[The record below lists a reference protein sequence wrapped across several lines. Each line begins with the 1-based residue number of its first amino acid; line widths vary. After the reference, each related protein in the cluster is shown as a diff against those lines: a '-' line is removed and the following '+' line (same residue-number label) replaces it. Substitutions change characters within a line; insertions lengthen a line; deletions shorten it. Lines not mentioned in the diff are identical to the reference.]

1 MKTRG
6 LFLSAL
12 MMSAVMAGC
21 SNEEAMNTDNENS
34 LKKSDN
40 YIAVNIVAPS
50 EVATRGT
57 SGENDFDSG
66 LEEEN
71 NVKNAFFVFY
81 NANGGV
87 VDAVPANDLEWS
99 EGSGSVSMISSMIVL
114 SDPPTWPTQVVALL
128 NTDFTELALEA
139 MPLDQL
145 LAKTGN
151 YSSTDAF
158 VMSNS
163 VYKNGDKV

>member
-12 MMSAVMAGC
+12 MMGAVMAGC

-66 LEEEN
+66 QEEEN

-81 NANGGV
+81 NASTTGTV
-87 VDAVPANDLEWS
+87 ELF
-99 EGSGSVSMISSMIVL
+99 L
-114 SDPPTWPTQVVALL
+114 SPSLL
-128 NTDFTELALEA
+128 CSLHDGLTN
-139 MPLDQL
+139 QR
-145 LAKTGN
+145 
-151 YSSTDAF
+151 
-158 VMSNS
+158 
-163 VYKNGDKV
+163 